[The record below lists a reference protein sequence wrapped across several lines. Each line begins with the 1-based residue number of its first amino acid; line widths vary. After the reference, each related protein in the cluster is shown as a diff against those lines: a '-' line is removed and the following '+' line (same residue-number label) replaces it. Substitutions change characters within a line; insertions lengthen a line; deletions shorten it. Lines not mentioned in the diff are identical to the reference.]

1 MVKHPRRTGLPTRE
15 EILAFIQS
23 SDAPAGKREIAK
35 AFGVKGQEKIALKQ
49 LLRDMGDEGLIDA
62 GPGRAFHR
70 MGGIP
75 KVTVL
80 RVVDVDEAGRA
91 FAVPERWEAEGAP
104 PRLRV
109 MERKGKG
116 APALGVGDRILSRT
130 EEGRDG
136 WIAHPMKKLL
146 KGSELILGVV
156 HREGD
161 RHWLR
166 PVEKKERRELPIADL
181 NGAAPG
187 DLVLAEKTGRPPR
200 LAARVE
206 TILGD
211 PFAPRSFSLIAIHKH
226 EIPHVFPDAVLA
238 EAERV
243 ARLPLEEGRSSRA
256 KSRGAGT
263 DSSRAPL
270 DYARDERI
278 LGEREDLTHIPIVAI
293 DPADAR
299 DHDDAVWAAP
309 DDDPANEGGWKAI
322 VAIADVSFYVRPGSA
337 LDKEARR
344 RGNSVYFP
352 DRVVPMLPETLSAD
366 ICSLKEGEDRAAL
379 VCHLQVTKAGA
390 LKSWRFAR
398 ALVRIA
404 ANIAYEDAQAT
415 IDGEAGQERIE
426 VASPVCYMPE
436 IGSEGPVPRALVQ
449 STLKPLWDCWRALAR
464 ARDKRGPLELDL
476 PERRV
481 MLDEKGR
488 ITSVAPRERLDAHR
502 LIEDYMIAA
511 NVAAAKALEAKKAPV
526 MYRVHEPPSREKLVA
541 LKDYLATFGIEFALG
556 QVVRPATSNHVI
568 ERVRNILPGTGRG
581 TGEAGGGG
589 SKTAARVESPVRHDA
604 SHRGPPPGS
613 GEERESAILPQIM
626 EQILRTQTQAYYAP
640 RNAGHFGLALGS
652 YAHFTSPIRRYAD
665 LVVHRSLVRAYALG
679 EGGLTDEEAAAME
692 VTGELISNLE
702 RRAMVAER
710 ETMDRYVAAYLSDR
724 VGTIVQCRITGVQ
737 PFGFFATVEEL
748 GGDGLVPAATLGDEY
763 FRYDE
768 AGQRLVGEDSGE
780 VYEIGQRLSLR
791 LAEADPASGS
801 LRFELPDRPAGR
813 ARPARP
819 QRRDRAGHMVG
830 RRGRP
835 ANIRHRG
842 RK

>member
-1 MVKHPRRTGLPTRE
+1 MPKKPAKGGLPSRQQV
-15 EILAFIQS
+15 LDFIAS

-35 AFGVKGQEKIALKQ
+35 AFGLKGADKIALKA
-49 LLRDMGDEGLIDA
+49 LLKDMGDEGLIDA
-62 GPGRAFHR
+62 GPGRAFHK

-80 RVVDVDEAGRA
+80 RVVDVDDSGRA
-91 FAVPERWEAEGAP
+91 FAVPERWEAEGKP

-109 MERKGKG
+109 MERKGRG
-116 APALGVGDRILSRT
+116 AAALGVGDRVLSRT

-146 KGSELILGVV
+146 KGSELVLGVV
-156 HREGD
+156 HKEGE

-166 PVEKKERRELPIADL
+166 PVEKKERRELAISDL
-181 NGAAPG
+181 GDARVG

-200 LAARVE
+200 LSARVD

-238 EAERV
+238 EAERM
-243 ARLPLEEGRSSRA
+243 A
-256 KSRGAGT
+256 KQ
-263 DSSRAPL
+263 P
-270 DYARDERI
+270 

-299 DHDDAVWAAP
+299 DHDDAVWAAA
-309 DDDPANEGGWKAI
+309 DDDPANAGGWKAI

-337 LDKEARR
+337 LDKEARK

-352 DRVVPMLPETLSAD
+352 DRVVPMLPETLSAE

-390 LKSWRFAR
+390 LKSWRFTRAR
-398 ALVRIA
+398 VRIA
-404 ANIAYEDAQAT
+404 ANIAYEDAQAA
-415 IDGEAGQERIE
+415 IDAEKGQARIE
-426 VASPVCYMPE
+426 VASPTCAMPE
-436 IGSEGPVPRALVQ
+436 IESEGPVPRALVQ
-449 STLKPLWDCWRALAR
+449 STLVPLWECWAALYKAREKRA
-464 ARDKRGPLELDL
+464 PLELDL

-488 ITSVAPRERLDAHR
+488 ILSVAPRERLDAHK

-541 LKDYLATFGIEFALG
+541 LKDYLKTFAIEFAMG
-556 QVVRPATSNHVI
+556 QVVRPETFNWI
-568 ERVRNILPGTGRG
+568 IDRL
-581 TGEAGGGG
+581 GEAEF
-589 SKTAARVESPVRHDA
+589 R
-604 SHRGPPPGS
+604 
-613 GEERESAILPQIM
+613 PQVM

-640 RNAGHFGLALGS
+640 RNQGHFGLALGS
-652 YAHFTSPIRRYAD
+652 YGHFTSPIRRYAD
-665 LVVHRSLVRAYALG
+665 LVVHRSLVASFRLG
-679 EGGLTDEEAAAME
+679 EGGLTADEEAAME

-710 ETMDRYVAAYLSDR
+710 ETMDRYVAAYLADH
-724 VGTIVQCRITGVQ
+724 VGQVLECRITGVQ
-737 PFGFFATVEEL
+737 SFGFFATVAAL
-748 GGDGLVPAATLGDEY
+748 GGDGLVPVSTLGEEY
-763 FRYDE
+763 FRYEEAKQSLTGDE
-768 AGQRLVGEDSGE
+768 SGESYTLGRRLPLRLV
-780 VYEIGQRLSLR
+780 
-791 LAEADPASGS
+791 EADPVSGN
-801 LRFELPDRPAGR
+801 LRFALPDAPAGGSER
-813 ARPARP
+813 SPKPRGP
-819 QRRDRAGHMVG
+819 RRDGAGHMVG

-835 ANIRHRG
+835 GNVRHQG
-842 RK
+842 RRR